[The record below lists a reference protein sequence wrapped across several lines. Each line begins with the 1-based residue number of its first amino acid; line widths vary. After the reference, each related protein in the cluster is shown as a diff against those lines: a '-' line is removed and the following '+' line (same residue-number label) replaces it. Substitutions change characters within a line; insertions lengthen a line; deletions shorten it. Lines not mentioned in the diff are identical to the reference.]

1 MKKDT
6 AIILLVVA
14 IIIACLAVVVY
25 LAVGEPTTTGWTDN
39 EELTDA
45 FLEGEDVGIGCEWKI
60 MSDGTTAGMTKVRL
74 YSRVVYPGATWTLQ
88 REGLVDSENNFYWH
102 TYH

>member
-14 IIIACLAVVVY
+14 IVVVCLAVVVY
-25 LAVGEPTTTGWTDN
+25 LAVGAPSTAGWTDN
-39 EELTDA
+39 ASLSDA
-45 FLEGEDVGIGCEWKI
+45 FLEEEDVGVGCEWKI

-74 YSRVVYPGATWTLQ
+74 YSRVVYPGAIWELQ
-88 REGLVDSENNFYWH
+88 REGLVDSEGNFYWH
-102 TYH
+102 TYY

>member
-14 IIIACLAVVVY
+14 IIVTCLAVAIY
-25 LAVGEPTTTGWTDN
+25 LSVGAPSTAGWTDN
-39 EELTDA
+39 ETFTND
-45 FLEGEDVGIGCEWKI
+45 FLEGEDVGVGCDWKI

-74 YSRVVYPGATWTLQ
+74 YSRTVYPGATWTLQ
-88 REGLVDSENNFYWH
+88 REGLVDSEGNFYWH

>member
-1 MKKDT
+1 MKIDKEL
-6 AIILLVVA
+6 IILVSA
-14 IIIACLAVVVY
+14 IIIACVCVGATVVFGSTS
-25 LAVGEPTTTGWTDN
+25 AMGWTDN
-39 EELTDA
+39 ETFTND
-45 FLEGEDVGIGCEWKI
+45 FLAEEDVGVGCEWKV

-88 REGLVDSENNFYWH
+88 REGLVDSEGNFYWH